1 MRVIMSF
8 PFALGTPGGGTE
20 DAAEMARA
28 LAGLGLE
35 VVLVTPGTDGPGS
48 FLRRPARTAGPARTA
63 AHPERVAAAHERA
76 ARLEAAGVQL
86 VASSPHPLH
95 FRLDGRGVR
104 AAVASCLAV
113 PARDGGPTALMGYWH
128 EAWFLPALARARGAA
143 FTMAGAASYSQFFG
157 PGRGALERLRNA
169 RLAATYRAARMVFAR
184 SEFTA
189 GELRRYLDLPAER
202 LRVVPLGV
210 DPRFLELERAP
221 AAAVRELVYVG
232 QLSASKGIF
241 DALEA
246 LALLDRGRVAGGE
259 PRPVRLR
266 VVGHGDP
273 GPVRTRARELGLEGR
288 IELVGGLDRAGVAAE
303 LARAQLALLPS
314 HTESFGLAVAEAQ
327 AAGLPVVGFA
337 AGAVPEVVLDGE
349 TGWLVETGRADLL
362 AGALA
367 AALADPRR
375 THRAGQAGRERVR
388 ACFSWRRAAE
398 RTRAGLE
405 EALQEPGTGAA
416 EAAPGR

>member
-1 MRVIMSF
+1 
-8 PFALGTPGGGTE
+8 
-20 DAAEMARA
+20 
-28 LAGLGLE
+28 
-35 VVLVTPGTDGPGS
+35 VLVTPDADGPER
-48 FLRRPARTAGPARTA
+48 FPRRPARSGEPARTG
-63 AHPERVAAAHERA
+63 AHPERVAAARERA
-76 ARLEAAGVQL
+76 ARLEAGGVRL
-86 VASSPHPLH
+86 LTSPPHPLH

-104 AAVASCLAV
+104 AAVAACLAV

-128 EAWFLPALARARGAA
+128 EAWFLPSLARARGAV

-157 PGRGALERLRNA
+157 PGHGALARLRNA
-169 RLAATYRAARMVFAR
+169 RLAATYRAARIVFAR

-221 AAAVRELVYVG
+221 AGAVRELVYVG
-232 QLSASKGIF
+232 QLTASKGIF

-246 LALLDRGRVAGGE
+246 LAIMDRGRGE
-259 PRPVRLR
+259 PRPARLR

-273 GPVRTRARELGLEGR
+273 GPVRTRARELGLEDR
-288 IELVGGLDRAGVAAE
+288 IALVGGLDRAGVAAE

-327 AAGLPVVGFA
+327 AAGRAGVGFA
-337 AGAVPEVVLDGE
+337 AGAVPEVVVDGE

-367 AALADPRR
+367 AALDDPLR
-375 THRAGQAGRERVR
+375 TPRAGQAGRERVR
-388 ACFSWRRAAE
+388 ARFSWRRAAE
-398 RTRAGLE
+398 RTRAGQE